1 MLCGG
6 LDSIEV
12 HERRFRLSAGKIR
25 ETASPS
31 PSPRPL
37 RSGVTKW
44 RPRPHRLCWDRFGSA
59 AKAKETRTSQ
69 IVNLSAK
76 ATRVASH
83 VHHLHQSMTTTPTAP
98 SSDAA
103 PAQPATAVTPS
114 SVLYKCEPKDWLFLP
129 KVARKAVAWL
139 TITGFSLTFFSP
151 ALFFV
156 LLVPSLWKRYPWV
169 QGSIATSL
177 ALSYLLPLREW

>member
-1 MLCGG
+1 
-6 LDSIEV
+6 
-12 HERRFRLSAGKIR
+12 
-25 ETASPS
+25 
-31 PSPRPL
+31 
-37 RSGVTKW
+37 
-44 RPRPHRLCWDRFGSA
+44 
-59 AKAKETRTSQ
+59 
-69 IVNLSAK
+69 
-76 ATRVASH
+76 
-83 VHHLHQSMTTTPTAP
+83 MTTTPTAP

-114 SVLYKCEPKDWLFLP
+114 SVLYKCEPKNWLFLP
-129 KVARKAVAWL
+129 KFARKAVAWL